1 MISYPQQ
8 RASPILEKARE
19 GSHRRPA
26 DEGWAKGGGG
36 PRSWSPCGHPPPAG
50 SVQKWEAE
58 ARWKHALGSRERL
71 GMIQRGSLS
80 TVPSDGSSAWSSPL
94 ITELERGGVRQWP
107 LRGTGQHLG
116 CRSSSAS
123 PAGAARSLPPSL
135 SVWRKK
141 AFSAPCLAITWLC
154 SDSPGEKRRI
164 SKTNQIQSLK

>member
-1 MISYPQQ
+1 
-8 RASPILEKARE
+8 
-19 GSHRRPA
+19 
-26 DEGWAKGGGG
+26 
-36 PRSWSPCGHPPPAG
+36 
-50 SVQKWEAE
+50 
-58 ARWKHALGSRERL
+58 
-71 GMIQRGSLS
+71 MIQRGSLS

-141 AFSAPCLAITWLC
+141 AFSAPCLAIT
-154 SDSPGEKRRI
+154 
-164 SKTNQIQSLK
+164 